1 MKIKTKEVQR
11 IHNLLNMNFD
21 KVEDFDI
28 AVKLKEIMNVLES
41 KNEANITGWGSK
53 GRSRSPP
60 QLLLYRPIRRR
71 TPEDA
76 Q

>member
-11 IHNLLNMNFD
+11 IYNLLNMNSD

-41 KNEANITGWGSK
+41 KNEIINIALAAIDTGNMRK
-53 GRSRSPP
+53 GTK
-60 QLLLYRPIRRR
+60 LTIL
-71 TPEDA
+71 
-76 Q
+76 

>member
-11 IHNLLNMNFD
+11 IYNLLNMNLD

-41 KNEANITGWGSK
+41 KNEIINIALAAIDFERNPIVTGK
-53 GRSRSPP
+53 QIGR
-60 QLLLYRPIRRR
+60 
-71 TPEDA
+71 A
-76 Q
+76 HV